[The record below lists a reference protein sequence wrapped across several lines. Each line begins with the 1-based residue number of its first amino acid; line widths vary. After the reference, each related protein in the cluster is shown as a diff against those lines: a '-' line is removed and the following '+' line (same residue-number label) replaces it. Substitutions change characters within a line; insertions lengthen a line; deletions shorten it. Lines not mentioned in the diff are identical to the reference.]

1 LAWTLSLPIMT
12 GANQPYTQIR
22 ESIDLGGHYR
32 DTSRQDAGYQDTTY
46 DSGRLSRTGTD
57 IMGPQR
63 TWSEQTLLN
72 HNKKNGDGPEE
83 KPEPFLEPNIFKGL
97 WNFTWLIHLAA
108 LGCTAS
114 AVQLTFRN
122 YYWADEGEWK
132 RRHFLFLQG
141 QQNQDALQF
150 VAKLYEIILVMS
162 LSAMVMHFM
171 RRMIIGDGIQWGLM
185 SGSYQ
190 VGSPTYLFS
199 RELWSPLVKPM
210 NSPNLTM
217 ALMLAF
223 LVIYANVIGPFTAVI
238 IMPNLD
244 WWPLADPFGGQDLTT
259 YIRNTPEGMYPSVLN
274 KDNIPADCE
283 EFASSYCPDTGVPS
297 VKVLLET
304 WLMQRIEPVTEIQ
317 TAGVGNARQ
326 LASSLEYSTDTEHL
340 SVATTHHASTVDL
353 IGSFWNYVNSMDTGA
368 INKRDRRPRLRP
380 TEDNT
385 FAPLV
390 QVQCNPFSYNDW
402 EATGK
407 RPKFLT
413 SRMRDLSSYYV
424 EDRADRYMG
433 RNEWELSEDFMK
445 DYNETFYVDYP
456 FVESPVFHWVDV
468 AEMFPDMKAS
478 LGAII
483 TVPMTDNVS
492 HEEPMQDW
500 VTMPCAIDARWAGA
514 AIEYD
519 PVVDKLVP
527 NNLTDLEYLANFWG
541 DPKKKLPPPRGSFKP
556 TMSIGTDWAD
566 TINLRTGNFTVVG
579 DSGEPYDA
587 PAMEWLLYTFID
599 AMLLESTDEDGTFD
613 YHSFASFK
621 TPNFTADASR
631 DELYQQTARTAA
643 TTLALHVAEGLAR
656 VTYTST
662 LDLVTKD
669 NGDGTVQWANL
680 FRQVINLAEA
690 NAGEVETQPAAVF
703 EGMQRYKWKV
713 DRYGWGYGWRAP
725 TVKAG
730 IIMMMLHVA
739 AVVAFGCYILW
750 FRLVAHGWSTGA
762 WGGFGELIALAL
774 VSIRPENQE
783 LARKLAMA
791 EDRMGTLRTKVV
803 VRAPDGNSLDLLL
816 DEEKPGT
823 RLVRGKTYD

>member
-1 LAWTLSLPIMT
+1 MT
-12 GANQPYTQIR
+12 GTNQPYTQIR

-32 DTSRQDAGYQDTTY
+32 DTSRQDAGYQDTSY

-57 IMGPQR
+57 FTGPQR

-72 HNKKNGDGPEE
+72 HNKKNGDGPHE

-97 WNFTWLIHLAA
+97 RNFTWFIHLAA

-223 LVIYANVIGPFTAVI
+223 LVVYANVIGPFTAVI

-244 WWPLADPFGGQDLTT
+244 WWPLADPFGGQDLVT
-259 YIRNTPEGMYPSVLN
+259 YIHSRPEEIYPSVVNSDLI
-274 KDNIPADCE
+274 DEACE
-283 EFASSYCPDTGVPS
+283 GFVDRYCPDTGTPS

-304 WLMQRIEPVTEIQ
+304 WQMQRIEPATEIQ
-317 TAGVGNARQ
+317 HPGVGDARK
-326 LASSLEYSTDTEHL
+326 LASTLEYSTGTEHI
-340 SVATTHHASTVDL
+340 SVATTHHASVVDL
-353 IGSFWNYVNSMDTGA
+353 IGSFWNYVHSMGTGA

-380 TEDNT
+380 VEDNT

-390 QVQCNPFSYNDW
+390 QVQCNPFSYNEW
-402 EATGK
+402 ENSGK

-424 EDRADRYMG
+424 DGLADRYAG
-433 RNEWELSEDFMK
+433 RNEWELSEEFMK
-445 DYNETFYVDYP
+445 AYNETFYNDYP
-456 FVESPVFHWVDV
+456 LVRSPIFHWVDV
-468 AEMFPDMKAS
+468 AETFPDMKAS

-483 TVPMTDNVS
+483 TVPMTDNAT
-492 HEEPMQDW
+492 HEEPLQDW
-500 VTMPCAIDARWAGA
+500 VMMPCAIDARWAGA
-514 AIEYD
+514 SIEYD
-519 PVVDKLVP
+519 PIVDKLVP
-527 NNLTDLEYLANFWG
+527 NNLTDLVSLANFWG
-541 DPKKKLPPPRGSFKP
+541 DPKKKLKPPKGTFKP
-556 TMSIGTDWAD
+556 TIPISQDWAD
-566 TINLRTGNFTVVG
+566 TLNYRTGNFTVVG
-579 DSGEPYDA
+579 DDSEPNDV
-587 PAMEWLLYTFID
+587 PAMEWLLDTFID
-599 AMLLESTDEDGTFD
+599 VMILTTTFEDGT
-613 YHSFASFK
+613 YHKDEFASFK
-621 TPNFTADASR
+621 TPNFTAEASR
-631 DELYQQTARTAA
+631 GELYQQTARTAA
-643 TTLALHVAEGLAR
+643 TTLALHMTEGLAR
-656 VTYTST
+656 VSYRS
-662 LDLVTKD
+662 LVDLILKD
-669 NGDGTVQWANL
+669 NGNGTVEWANL
-680 FRQVINLAEA
+680 FNQVIELYQVSVGA
-690 NAGEVETQPAAVF
+690 VQTMPASNF
-703 EGMQRYKWKV
+703 EGLQQYKWKV